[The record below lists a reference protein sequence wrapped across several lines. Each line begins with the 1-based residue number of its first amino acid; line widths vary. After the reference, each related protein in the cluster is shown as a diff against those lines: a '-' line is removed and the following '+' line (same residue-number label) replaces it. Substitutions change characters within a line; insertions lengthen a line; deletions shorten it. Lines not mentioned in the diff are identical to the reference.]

1 MKFILSPF
9 RGSLLLLCMF
19 VTSFTLS
26 AQVVKPKPTFPELTA
41 EITKMD
47 SLLFSAYN
55 NRDLEKMKPFFSPAL
70 ELYQD
75 NDGVKGFDQVMQGFK
90 SLLSRDYVLHRE
102 LVKGSME
109 VYPIKGF
116 GAIQTGSH
124 QFCHVENGQ
133 LECATFK
140 FLNIWEKTAA
150 GWQIKRLV
158 TYDH

>member
-1 MKFILSPF
+1 
-9 RGSLLLLCMF
+9 
-19 VTSFTLS
+19 
-26 AQVVKPKPTFPELTA
+26 
-41 EITKMD
+41 MD
-47 SLLFSAYN
+47 SLLFAAYN

>member
-1 MKFILSPF
+1 MQNLFSPF
-9 RGSLLLLCMF
+9 RRSVFLFCLLFASLT
-19 VTSFTLS
+19 VS
-26 AQVVKPKPTFPELTA
+26 AQVVKPKPSFPELTA

-47 SLLFSAYN
+47 SLLFAAYN
-55 NRDLEKMKPFFSPAL
+55 NRDLEKMKSFFSPAL

-140 FLNIWEKTAA
+140 FLNIWEKTTA